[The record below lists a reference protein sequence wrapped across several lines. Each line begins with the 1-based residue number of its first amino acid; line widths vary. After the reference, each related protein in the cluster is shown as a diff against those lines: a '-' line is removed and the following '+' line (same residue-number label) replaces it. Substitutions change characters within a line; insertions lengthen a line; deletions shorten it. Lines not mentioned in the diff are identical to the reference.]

1 MVTRSSSG
9 SCVAS
14 AAYIAGEKIRNERDG
29 KIHDYRNKHEVVHKE
44 ILLPINSP
52 SEFRDRARLWN
63 AAETA
68 EKRKNS
74 QTARSINAAL
84 PRELSRDDQI
94 DLVRQFCKQCFVT
107 EGMCCDFAIHDKGD
121 GNPHVH
127 ILLTTR
133 RVDRSG
139 FTKKERAWNDRK
151 LLMLWRERWADW
163 CNHKLYFVSD
173 ARVDHRS
180 YEAQGI
186 DRLPQI
192 HLGVEVC
199 AVERKGFKTDKGN
212 KNRRIRQR
220 NLETEIAELEKQMRT
235 LSQEHRRSL
244 IDNVESQLGCPL
256 SETLHISGTPA
267 DMERFHDYLQA
278 NNVPC
283 EFNIY
288 EQGKSELFF
297 RKEDKEK
304 ALALVNQY
312 IKSKNQKDD
321 QQKTLQQQTHPRKAM
336 PRI

>member
-1 MVTRSSSG
+1 M
-9 SCVAS
+9 AS
-14 AAYIAGEKIRNERDG
+14 AAYIAGEKIKNERDG
-29 KIHDYRNKHEVVHKE
+29 KIHDYRNKHEVIHKE
-44 ILLPINSP
+44 ILLPTIAP
-52 SEFRDRARLWN
+52 PEFRDRVKLWN

-84 PRELSRDDQI
+84 PRELSLGNQI
-94 DLVRQFCKQCFVT
+94 DLVRQFCEQCFVT
-107 EGMCCDFAIHDKGD
+107 EGMCCDFAIHDKDD

-133 RVDRSG
+133 KVDKTG
-139 FTKKERAWNDRK
+139 FTKKERKWNDKK
-151 LLMLWRERWADW
+151 LLLLWRERWADW

-180 YEAQGI
+180 YKEQGI
-186 DRLPQI
+186 ELLPQI

-220 NLETEIAELEKQMRT
+220 NLETEIDELEKQMRM
-235 LSQEHRRSL
+235 LSQERKKSL

-256 SETLHISGTPA
+256 SDTLHISGTPA
-267 DMERFHDYLQA
+267 DMEKYHDYLQV
-278 NNVPC
+278 NDVPC

-288 EQGKSELFF
+288 EQDKSELFF
-297 RKEDKEK
+297 RKIDKEK

-312 IKSKNQKDD
+312 HQSNIKIDNQKIT
-321 QQKTLQQQTHPRKAM
+321 QQQQTQPRKSK